1 MTAADVRV
9 RNARLIVV
17 LVAAAACAA
26 ILWLTRTYTFYFDEW
41 VFITTAP
48 DWTLRS
54 FFEPHNEHPTM
65 LLKLTYWLLLHTFGL
80 RTYLPY
86 MTAALLAHFVNVVL
100 LFEVVRRRAGDLVGM
115 AAASLLLVLGAGW
128 ENLLWA
134 FQVGWLAGLA
144 FGLAAML
151 ALPRWPPVAATL
163 VTVALCFAG
172 TGLVFAVAAAVELA
186 LTPARRRQVLWL
198 VPPAVALAAWYIVFG
213 RFGEHP
219 NPPPTAA
226 NALLVPLYAA
236 WGLGQGLAGLVGA
249 GGWIGWPLLAVAV
262 AVLAWRGWTR
272 GVDAFAISIG
282 VALLTFF
289 LVAGL
294 TRAQLGWQ
302 QSGAG
307 RYVYVAAMLWLI
319 LLADAA
325 RDLAWRGTW
334 RPALVACVFLA
345 SFNSGVL
352 LFEYATA
359 KTAQMERA
367 TADLQALATE
377 RDDPCLDRTRDADV
391 LIMPGITA
399 AAYYR
404 AVDRFGDPVAGKQ
417 VADRADFEAARGR
430 LRQANC

>member
-1 MTAADVRV
+1 
-9 RNARLIVV
+9 
-17 LVAAAACAA
+17 
-26 ILWLTRTYTFYFDEW
+26 
-41 VFITTAP
+41 
-48 DWTLRS
+48 
-54 FFEPHNEHPTM
+54 
-65 LLKLTYWLLLHTFGL
+65 
-80 RTYLPY
+80 
-86 MTAALLAHFVNVVL
+86 
-100 LFEVVRRRAGDLVGM
+100 
-115 AAASLLLVLGAGW
+115 
-128 ENLLWA
+128 
-134 FQVGWLAGLA
+134 
-144 FGLAAML
+144 
-151 ALPRWPPVAATL
+151 
-163 VTVALCFAG
+163 
-172 TGLVFAVAAAVELA
+172 
-186 LTPARRRQVLWL
+186 
-198 VPPAVALAAWYIVFG
+198 
-213 RFGEHP
+213 
-219 NPPPTAA
+219 
-226 NALLVPLYAA
+226 
-236 WGLGQGLAGLVGA
+236 
-249 GGWIGWPLLAVAV
+249 
-262 AVLAWRGWTR
+262 
-272 GVDAFAISIG
+272 VDAFAISIG

-307 RYVYVAAMLWLI
+307 RYVYVAAVLWLI

-352 LFEYATA
+352 LFEYAIA

-377 RDDPCLDRTRDADV
+377 RDDPCLDRTRGADV

-417 VADRADFEAARGR
+417 LADRADFEAARGR